1 MSEIRPL
8 LKFHLPVP
16 YRCDKKFISRC
27 SFEEGLT
34 IKTQRVSEYFGSVK
48 YIRKSFVRGIEWAPL
63 RSGKFWLG
71 IWTSKTLTSEYD
83 YHNTLQTTAKR
94 LKQLQQHYPLPN
106 KPQPVMRS
114 RNVLNRDYDS
124 DTTSILASDNDSANE
139 NDDIIS
145 DSDAVVASH
154 S

>member
-1 MSEIRPL
+1 
-8 LKFHLPVP
+8 
-16 YRCDKKFISRC
+16 
-27 SFEEGLT
+27 
-34 IKTQRVSEYFGSVK
+34 
-48 YIRKSFVRGIEWAPL
+48 
-63 RSGKFWLG
+63 
-71 IWTSKTLTSEYD
+71 
-83 YHNTLQTTAKR
+83 
-94 LKQLQQHYPLPN
+94 
-106 KPQPVMRS
+106 MRS